1 MELII
6 RQLEPCHLRE
16 YKYRGEGNA
25 NLVISLPLTRYILR
39 FRKIE
44 ATEKRPIDGI
54 ETRILLEWRFF
65 MKFIWKFM
73 GKFVAPPEV
82 LRCHPRDFT
91 DWHEKVEVLRPDHR
105 KHKNSFN
112 EFAIKLPDYA
122 QLPEYLDVDRGKPT
136 FCIEIKPKQGFIPES
151 ERHMQHCPY
160 CIKQIHKISANKRSG
175 YCPCDLFSMDET
187 RVHRAIAALFK
198 SPQNNLIIFRD
209 GETVWGEGHSL
220 DCLDKIL
227 HEFFNNGSH
236 KDNRELMAEL
246 CLLIAEALRR
256 EFSLEEKST
265 DSGVKADDIIA
276 KSRESLNHYRSDD
289 VSGPRGKFCDF
300 PSGNLPDG
308 SILGCLFRMQ
318 QLHSSSADDVYR
330 IYSQHSTHLNEEI
343 VYFSES
349 CEYKSGGHSVDF
361 GDILILR
368 NYLLFTTARDCSVL
382 LTFREVDPGEAL
394 KIPPEHVI
402 RSKENT
408 FVFNIGLTDLD
419 PKPLNRIHK
428 HQRRAIE
435 GFRTS
440 Q

>member
-1 MELII
+1 
-6 RQLEPCHLRE
+6 
-16 YKYRGEGNA
+16 
-25 NLVISLPLTRYILR
+25 
-39 FRKIE
+39 
-44 ATEKRPIDGI
+44 
-54 ETRILLEWRFF
+54 
-65 MKFIWKFM
+65 
-73 GKFVAPPEV
+73 
-82 LRCHPRDFT
+82 
-91 DWHEKVEVLRPDHR
+91 
-105 KHKNSFN
+105 
-112 EFAIKLPDYA
+112 
-122 QLPEYLDVDRGKPT
+122 
-136 FCIEIKPKQGFIPES
+136 
-151 ERHMQHCPY
+151 MQHSFTKNV
-160 CIKQIHKISANKRSG
+160 IIH
-175 YCPCDLFSMDET
+175 F
-187 RVHRAIAALFK
+187 V
-198 SPQNNLIIFRD
+198 
-209 GETVWGEGHSL
+209 
-220 DCLDKIL
+220 
-227 HEFFNNGSH
+227 FFFF
-236 KDNRELMAEL
+236 
-246 CLLIAEALRR
+246 C
-256 EFSLEEKST
+256 FQ
-265 DSGVKADDIIA
+265 
-276 KSRESLNHYRSDD
+276 
-289 VSGPRGKFCDF
+289 FCDF